1 LQGDHSIRAL
11 NGMWFCHT
19 RPEDIDLFYLPYGL
33 RQDRIARWLTGTVSA
48 QRAATAAQ
56 KIATRGEIGGSGW
69 SIEAPEPGRQRE
81 DLDRSP
87 FATAAL
93 TSLRKERLNMC
104 RPMKPA
110 IPGFLP

>member
-1 LQGDHSIRAL
+1 
-11 NGMWFCHT
+11 M
-19 RPEDIDLFYLPYGL
+19 
-33 RQDRIARWLTGTVSA
+33 ARWLTGTVSA

-69 SIEAPEPGRQRE
+69 SIGGLN
-81 DLDRSP
+81 LDANRSP
-87 FATAAL
+87 FASAAL